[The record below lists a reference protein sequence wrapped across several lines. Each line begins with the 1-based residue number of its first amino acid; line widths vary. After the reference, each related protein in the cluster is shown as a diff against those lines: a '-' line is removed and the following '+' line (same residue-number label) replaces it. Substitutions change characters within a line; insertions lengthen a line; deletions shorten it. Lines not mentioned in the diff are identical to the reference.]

1 MLVRHNAR
9 LELSGQTAAGLIV
22 TQLEEMDT
30 DARISSD
37 RIELIKL
44 LRLAGGSCDQLA
56 TKIHDFVV
64 TQLSSQNYEAVPHC
78 LRDLENTLNE
88 PLTMKQLARM
98 AVRRE
103 LGCEL
108 LHLKNL
114 LPIPTML
121 QDYLLMP
128 NDVRGHSSSTSIGN

>member
-9 LELSGQTAAGLIV
+9 LELSGQTTTGLV
-22 TQLEEMDT
+22 MSQFEEMD
-30 DARISSD
+30 AVVRISSD
-37 RIELIKL
+37 RTELIKL
-44 LRLAGGSCDQLA
+44 LRLAGSSCHQLA

-64 TQLSSQNYEAVPHC
+64 AQLSSQNYEAVPHC
-78 LRDLENTLNE
+78 VRDLENILNE
-88 PLTMKQLARM
+88 PLTMKQLARV

-108 LHLKNL
+108 LRLKNL

-128 NDVRGHSSSTSIGN
+128 DDV